1 MIMTFEQAFNVA
13 MNEYPMLYTART
25 VTLAKLKFSDQ
36 IFNVIGNGISSVSDF
51 ESNFTIT
58 DANKNIIDSYPS
70 SYITNQPLYTV
81 YRITDTGLSQ
91 YLENLYTEQQ
101 LEQFSNDPAYVWY
114 RANRLMDNFD
124 PYPNFDSKYSLVYNV
139 DLQQYDSSWTIAAIY
154 FYTKMK
160 EWFNS
165 DSVWKYPAAGH
176 LKDMQTCI
184 VEYERMFKRYE
195 GDAQTLE
202 ERNVKISN
210 AYGIEYTGNI
220 EQFIHTRWNN
230 ELNRIITFIDETLI
244 KLQQ

>member
-13 MNEYPMLYTART
+13 MNEYPMLYTAQT
-25 VTLAKLKFSDQ
+25 VDLAKLKFSDQ
-36 IFNVIGNGISSVSDF
+36 IFNVIGNNISSMDDF
-51 ESNFTIT
+51 ELNFTI
-58 DANKNIIDSYPS
+58 AEENKDVIDSYPAI
-70 SYITNQPLYTV
+70 YITDQPLYIV
-81 YRITDTGLSQ
+81 YCMTHTGSRH
-91 YLENLYTEQQ
+91 YLKNLYTEQQ
-101 LEQFSNDPAYVWY
+101 LEQFADDSAYVWFK
-114 RANRLMDNFD
+114 ANKLIDEFV
-124 PYPNFDSKYSLVYNV
+124 PYPNFKPEYSLVYDI
-139 DLQQYDSSWTIAAIY
+139 DLQEYDSSWTIAAIF

-165 DSVWKYPAAGH
+165 DSVWKYPGAGH

-184 VEYERMFKRYE
+184 ADYERMFKRYE
-195 GDAQTLE
+195 GNAQTPE